1 MMINASAKKEKM
13 TKIEV
18 EYEEFLNV
26 VQVKLLRPGVK
37 SQPIMI
43 VDNAIYQDPIA
54 RGDLEELIDNFLKRS
69 EVELAEN

>member
-1 MMINASAKKEKM
+1 MINASTKEEKM

-26 VQVKLLRPGVK
+26 VQVKLLRPGSK
-37 SQPIMI
+37 PQPIMV

-69 EVELAEN
+69 ETELPEN